1 MGLSEHLSFEDLRY
15 VCVPLRGSAACQ
27 ACPAIMSVYMKR
39 KVIKCLL
46 CVLFL
51 CQSLYGSDPW
61 LASPAQIWQVY
72 VHYLQRMDLSCVCGT
87 LSWHSLVL
95 RGTQVIRRVKCYTS
109 PPLELQVRIAGSK

>member
-1 MGLSEHLSFEDLRY
+1 
-15 VCVPLRGSAACQ
+15 
-27 ACPAIMSVYMKR
+27 MSV
-39 KVIKCLL
+39 V
-46 CVLFL
+46 L

-95 RGTQVIRRVKCYTS
+95 HGTQTIRRVKCYTS
-109 PPLELQVRIAGSK
+109 HPLELQVRIAGSKENTLIGVVSSDQGLCGLFFLK